1 MNGIA
6 YGPGLRLRAVASSN
20 GATTCLAPRGQGLF
34 LLRTST
40 PSPLRSLTG
49 PKWSQHCLDPRCE
62 QFLLDAIAA
71 PIHASPPESSRRNSG
86 APKSPK
92 SPNPSTS
99 GIINLVCSVRLSP
112 RYARFYYVC
121 PDPRSFRVSLSE
133 KRPTECVIVR

>member
-34 LLRTST
+34 HLRTST

-71 PIHASPPESSRRNSG
+71 PVHASPPETVSSGTQELLNLLIRRRPELSILYALFGSRRG
-86 APKSPK
+86 THA
-92 SPNPSTS
+92 STT
-99 GIINLVCSVRLSP
+99 
-112 RYARFYYVC
+112 YALIL
-121 PDPRSFRVSLSE
+121 DPFVSA
-133 KRPTECVIVR
+133 